1 MKKIFLFISVF
12 SSIQLIA
19 QNEVL
24 SELLPSKS
32 ELKGFELKSE
42 PEYYQGDDLF
52 YLINGGADIYLEYGF
67 KDVISASYENK
78 TGLSFKAEIYQM
90 LNDSAAYGIFS
101 FNRNDKTIY
110 HDIGDESIRQDDFL
124 IFIKGRYYVVFTTQ
138 SNSEEQKV
146 KLLAK
151 ARLTEAHIK
160 GSGNVPDLISDYESL
175 APHAIYLRGPL
186 AVNNIYLFDYTDI
199 FQFADGIFFKQNDIS
214 TFIFNYPSAEIYDQS
229 FQKVKNRLQ
238 SSTRFLNF
246 EETEIG
252 FSLNDKKGQLLLF
265 TSHNNRIYVFIG
277 KNITDIENHVK
288 IIFE

>member
-1 MKKIFLFISVF
+1 MKRIFLFISVF
-12 SSIQLIA
+12 ASIQLFA
-19 QNEVL
+19 QKETL
-24 SELLPSKS
+24 LGLLPSIN

-67 KDVISASYENK
+67 KDVISASYENE

-124 IFIKGRYYVVFTTQ
+124 IFIKGRYYVVFTSQ
-138 SNSEEQKV
+138 SNREEQKV
-146 KLLAK
+146 NLLVK

-160 GSGNVPDLISDYESL
+160 GSANVPVLVSEYESL
-175 APHAIYLRGPL
+175 APNAIYLRGPL

-199 FQFADGIFFKQNDIS
+199 FQFADGIFFKQFDIS
-214 TFIFNYPSAEIYDQS
+214 TFIFNYPSAEICDQS

-252 FSLNDKKGQLLLF
+252 FSLNDKKGELLLF
-265 TSHNNRIYVFIG
+265 TSHNDRIYVFIG
-277 KNITDIENHVK
+277 KNKTDMENHVK